1 MILEKY
7 IMLFMHFQKCIN
19 EDITTSIEEISGIL
33 FCTPR
38 NSKSV
43 LKKLV
48 NLRWI
53 NWISGMG
60 RGNKSKLIFLEQPY
74 NLIMKKCMEL
84 IKQGEV
90 KSARNLIN
98 DYSDMYT
105 GLASE
110 FNSWVDT
117 LFGYNVEIS
126 GNKKLD
132 ILRLKIEIAPIAI
145 QLDPI
150 DATLRSDRHI
160 LKQISDTLLQY
171 NSTTKQFEPRIA
183 FFWEYN
189 EVKQS
194 LYMYLNKGI
203 KFHNGRTLTSK
214 DVVYTIN
221 RFKNSINN
229 AYRWMLEDLE
239 SVQAIDDYILEFNL
253 KKINQLFLSILCD
266 EHLSILPCPTG
277 KNIEDKMGKFL
288 IGTGPF
294 KIAKND
300 GDILILEANNTY
312 FRGRAFLDRIELWS
326 VKDNFNS
333 VNDSNEMTYDL
344 YPKQIIN
351 NLECNDFKQIDYL
364 EKSTQ
369 YLSIN
374 LNKNGPFQNLFF
386 RKAFKSILNT
396 SNMIKELEGERYE
409 VAKGFIFSDNSKE
422 KTLDCDCIKQLL
434 NKSNYRGEI
443 INLYTYDHGLDHVED
458 ANWIQKECKKFGVV
472 INVKF
477 LSSEELMKIEI
488 INKADIIHDSSTI
501 NESLEISY
509 LDILLSDTS
518 FIKHH
523 LDSNLK
529 NKLDDKI
536 IQLYKSDQ
544 ETERIEFLKNIEEE
558 ILKHDNVIPL
568 YRSQI
573 NLQSHNSIQNVFIN
587 AFGWIDF
594 YKVWFKKKS
603 ML

>member
-7 IMLFMHFQKCIN
+7 IELFRHFQKFIN

-38 NSKSV
+38 NSKCV

-53 NWISGMG
+53 NWTSGMG
-60 RGNKSKLIFLEQPY
+60 RGNKSKLMFLEQPY

-84 IKQGEV
+84 VKDGEV

-98 DYSDMYT
+98 DYSDMYIN
-105 GLASE
+105 LVSD
-110 FNSWVDT
+110 FNSWIDT

-132 ILRLKIEIAPIAI
+132 ILRLKIETSPIAI

-150 DATLRSDRHI
+150 EATLRSDRHI
-160 LKQISDTLLQY
+160 LRQISDTLLKY
-171 NSTTKQFEPRIA
+171 NSTTKQFEPSIA

-189 EVKQS
+189 EVRQS

-203 KFHNGRTLTSK
+203 KFHDGRTLTSK
-214 DVVYTIN
+214 DVVYTFN
-221 RFKNSINN
+221 RFKTSSNN

-239 SVQAIDDYILEFNL
+239 SMQAIDDYMLEFKL
-253 KKINQLFLSILCD
+253 KNINKLFLSILCD
-266 EHLSILPCPTG
+266 EHLSILPCPDG
-277 KNIEDKMGKFL
+277 KNIEDKIDKFL

-312 FRGRAFLDRIELWS
+312 FKGRAFLDRIELWS
-326 VKDNFNS
+326 VKDNVNS
-333 VNDSNEMTYDL
+333 INNSNEMNYDL

-351 NLECNDFKQIDYL
+351 DLECNDFKQIDYL

-374 LNKNGPFQNLFF
+374 LNKKGPFQNLYF
-386 RKAFKSILNT
+386 RKAFRNILNKN
-396 SNMIKELEGERYE
+396 NMIKELGGERYE
-409 VAKGFIFSDNSKE
+409 TAEGFIFSNDSKE
-422 KTLDCDCIKQLL
+422 EILDCHCIKQLL
-434 NKSNYRGEI
+434 AKSKYSGES

-458 ANWIQKECKKFGVV
+458 ANWIKKQCKKFGVM
-472 INVKF
+472 INVEF
-477 LSSEELMKIEI
+477 LSSEELMKVEI

-501 NESLEISY
+501 NEPLEISY

-529 NKLDDKI
+529 NILDDKI
-536 IQLYKSDQ
+536 IQIYKSDQ
-544 ETERIEFLKNIEEE
+544 ETKRIEFLKNIEEE

-587 AFGWIDF
+587 TFGWIDF